1 MMINAIDPNQ
11 LLMQMRAAQAQASQQ
26 TPQITPASQ
35 SESGGDSVSFSNL
48 MKSAVDQVNETQQAS
63 GKLKTAFEMGDPNV
77 SLADAMIASQKA
89 TVAFQATLQV
99 RNKLVSAY
107 EEVMR
112 MSV

>member
-26 TPQITPASQ
+26 TAQITAPNQ
-35 SESGGDSVSFSNL
+35 SEGGDSVSFSSL
-48 MKSAVDQVNETQQAS
+48 MKSAVDQVNETQKAS
-63 GKLKTAFEMGDPNV
+63 GTLKKAFEMGDPSV

-89 TVAFQATLQV
+89 SVAFQATLQV

>member
-1 MMINAIDPNQ
+1 MINAIDPNQ

-26 TPQITPASQ
+26 TSQIEGPNQ
-35 SESGGDSVSFSNL
+35 VGESTSFSGL
-48 MKSAVDQVNETQQAS
+48 MKSAIDQVNETQQAS

>member
-1 MMINAIDPNQ
+1 MINAIDPNQ
-11 LLMQMRAAQAQASQQ
+11 LLTQMRAAQSQAMQQ
-26 TPQITPASQ
+26 PLASLHTNETGTRVDFT
-35 SESGGDSVSFSNL
+35 SL
-48 MKSAVDQVNETQQAS
+48 LKTAVNQVNETQQAA

-89 TVAFQATLQV
+89 SVAFEATLQV
-99 RNKLVSAY
+99 RNKLVRAY

>member
-1 MMINAIDPNQ
+1 MIKAIDPNQ

-26 TPQITPASQ
+26 TSQLSTPSQ
-35 SESGGDSVSFSNL
+35 GGDGVSFSSL
-48 MKSAVDQVNETQQAS
+48 MSSAVNQVNETQQAA

-107 EEVMR
+107 EEIMR

>member
-26 TPQITPASQ
+26 TVQIGAPTQAA
-35 SESGGDSVSFSNL
+35 GDSTSFSGL
-48 MKSAVDQVNETQQAS
+48 MKSAINQVNETQQAS

>member
-1 MMINAIDPNQ
+1 MINAIDPNQ
-11 LLMQMRAAQAQASQQ
+11 LLTQMRAAQSQAMQQ
-26 TPQITPASQ
+26 PLASLHTN
-35 SESGGDSVSFSNL
+35 ETGNRVDFSGL
-48 MKSAVDQVNETQQAS
+48 LKTAVNQVNETQQAA

-89 TVAFQATLQV
+89 SVAFEATLQV
-99 RNKLVSAY
+99 RNKLVRAY

>member
-1 MMINAIDPNQ
+1 MITAIDPNQ
-11 LLMQMRAAQAQASQQ
+11 LLMQMRAAQSQAAQQPMAS
-26 TPQITPASQ
+26 PQAT
-35 SESGGDSVSFSNL
+35 SGTSNVDFSSL
-48 MKSAVDQVNETQQAS
+48 MKSAVNQVNETQQAS

-89 TVAFQATLQV
+89 SVAFQATVQV
-99 RNKLVSAY
+99 RNKLINAY

>member
-1 MMINAIDPNQ
+1 MINAIDPNQ
-11 LLMQMRAAQAQASQQ
+11 LLTQMRAEQARATQQ
-26 TPQITPASQ
+26 VNVNPSTQVQGT
-35 SESGGDSVSFSNL
+35 DSVNFSGL
-48 MKSAVDQVNETQQAS
+48 IKSAIDQVNETQHAS

-89 TVAFQATLQV
+89 GVAFQATVQV
-99 RNKLVSAY
+99 RNKLVAAY

>member
-1 MMINAIDPNQ
+1 MINAIDPNQ
-11 LLMQMRAAQAQASQQ
+11 LLTQMRAAQAQASQQ
-26 TPQITPASQ
+26 TNPLAQAQ
-35 SESGGDSVSFSNL
+35 NVGANDVNFSSL
-48 MKSAVDQVNETQQAS
+48 MTSAVNKVNETQQAS

-89 TVAFQATLQV
+89 SVAFQATLQV
-99 RNKLVSAY
+99 RNKLVQAY

>member
-1 MMINAIDPNQ
+1 MINAIDPNQ

-26 TPQITPASQ
+26 IPQITTPSQ
-35 SESGGDSVSFSNL
+35 SEGGDSVSFSSL

-63 GKLKTAFEMGDPNV
+63 GKLKTAFEMGDPSV

-89 TVAFQATLQV
+89 SVAFQATLQV

>member
-1 MMINAIDPNQ
+1 MIKAIDPNQ

-26 TPQITPASQ
+26 TSQISTPSQ
-35 SESGGDSVSFSNL
+35 GGDSVSFSSL
-48 MKSAVDQVNETQQAS
+48 MSSAVNQVNETQQAA

-107 EEVMR
+107 EEIMR

>member
-1 MMINAIDPNQ
+1 MINAIDPNQ

-26 TPQITPASQ
+26 TAQISAPAQ
-35 SESGGDSVSFSNL
+35 GGDSVSFSGL
-48 MKSAVDQVNETQQAS
+48 MKSAVDQVNETQKAS

-77 SLADAMIASQKA
+77 TLADTMIASQKA

-99 RNKLVSAY
+99 RNKLVAAY

>member
-11 LLMQMRAAQAQASQQ
+11 LLMQMRAAQSQAAQQVEVRPSLQGQ
-26 TPQITPASQ
+26 N
-35 SESGGDSVSFSNL
+35 SESVNFSGL
-48 MKSAVDQVNETQQAS
+48 MKSALDQVNETQQAS

-89 TVAFQATLQV
+89 TVAFQATVQV
-99 RNKLVSAY
+99 RNKLISAY

>member
-1 MMINAIDPNQ
+1 MINAIDPNQ
-11 LLMQMRAAQAQASQQ
+11 LLTQMRAAQAQASQQ
-26 TPQITPASQ
+26 VNPLEQTQNVGSTN
-35 SESGGDSVSFSNL
+35 DVNFTNV
-48 MKSAVDQVNETQQAS
+48 MKSALNQVNETQQAA

-89 TVAFQATLQV
+89 SVAFQATLQV
-99 RNKLVSAY
+99 RNKLVQAY